1 MSNFLEKFRNILG
14 LNEEIDEDDNIMPNI
29 PVNTNVSNN
38 FESHNNDILENLQED
53 NSYKKKRQ
61 VRNNIIDI
69 SPATVS
75 EMIIVEPESYDD
87 APKVVNLLRSK
98 IGVVL
103 TFVST
108 KLSESEKLHII
119 DFICGAVYA
128 LDGNQKT
135 ITKDVYMF
143 TPGNMSI
150 NSLKK
155 SNNEELNLDKNI
167 DKLFLTV
174 DDLNLDKKKVRV
186 S

>member
-1 MSNFLEKFRNILG
+1 MSNFLEKFRSILG
-14 LNEEIDEDDNIMPNI
+14 LTEEIDDGNSSNDLSNLNSVQNTDNIENQ
-29 PVNTNVSNN
+29 N
-38 FESHNNDILENLQED
+38 EENL
-53 NSYKKKRQ
+53 YKKRKQ
-61 VRNNIIDI
+61 SRNNIIDI
-69 SPATVS
+69 SPVAVS

-103 TFVST
+103 TFVNT
-108 KLSESEKLHII
+108 KLSETDKLHII

-128 LDGNQKT
+128 IDGNQKQ

-155 SNNEELNLDKNI
+155 MNNDDLSFDKNI

-174 DDLNLDKKKVRV
+174 DDINEKKRIKA
-186 S
+186 

>member
-14 LNEEIDEDDNIMPNI
+14 LNEELDDDNDTAVNI
-29 PVNTNVSNN
+29 NANS
-38 FESHNNDILENLQED
+38 NDISNVENTESLQEE
-53 NSYKKKRQ
+53 NSYKRKKQSRS
-61 VRNNIIDI
+61 NIIDI

-103 TFVST
+103 TFVNT
-108 KLSESEKLHII
+108 KLSETEKLHII

-128 LDGNQKT
+128 IDGNQKT

-150 NSLKK
+150 NFLKK
-155 SNNEELNLDKNI
+155 SHNEELNFDKNI

-174 DDLNLDKKKVRV
+174 DEINTKKSRV